1 MVDLDPAAAAV
12 VLHPPLPC
20 PIGPVCTARR
30 INGLSPLAGRVRTS
44 TSRSSRAT
52 TPSFVEAEA
61 ALVMEEAT
69 VHPVR
74 QTNG

>member
-1 MVDLDPAAAAV
+1 MVVDLDPAAAV

-44 TSRSSRAT
+44 ISRSSRAT
-52 TPSFVEAEA
+52 TPSFVVVA
-61 ALVMEEAT
+61 AVVMEEAT